1 MCLYFLYKRRP
12 LLLSVIE
19 HMCLV
24 IGSSFFYVLCNSTY
38 LVLIINYNYFVKYV
52 RIRTK
57 SIIFCFSKNN

>member
-24 IGSSFFYVLCNSTY
+24 IGSSFFMLFII
-38 LVLIINYNYFVKYV
+38 VLI
-52 RIRTK
+52 
-57 SIIFCFSKNN
+57 